1 LKDEMAGI
9 SPAISPQVWNL
20 LRIASVIE
28 ETVNGFFDSVGQA
41 S

>member
-1 LKDEMAGI
+1 MAGI

-20 LRIASVIE
+20 SRIASVIE
-28 ETVNGFFDSVGQA
+28 ETVDGFFESADQA